1 MNTRSKKENSNN
13 CKKKWLIIRLLLFKC
28 FCINIGKEEE
38 GDENYNCTKEDV
50 KLDIYV
56 IPKKS
61 KTEEFPLKETII
73 EDDDDDFCYI
83 QMDQVPTDGYSI
95 DVNEEKR
102 KVIRDYV

>member
-1 MNTRSKKENSNN
+1 MMNTDSKEENSNC

-28 FCINIGKEEE
+28 FCINIGVEEEEE
-38 GDENYNCTKEDV
+38 GNYNCTKEDV
-50 KLDIYV
+50 ELDIYV
-56 IPKKS
+56 IPEKS
-61 KTEEFPLKETII
+61 KTQQFPLKETII
-73 EDDDDDFCYI
+73 EYEDDFCYI